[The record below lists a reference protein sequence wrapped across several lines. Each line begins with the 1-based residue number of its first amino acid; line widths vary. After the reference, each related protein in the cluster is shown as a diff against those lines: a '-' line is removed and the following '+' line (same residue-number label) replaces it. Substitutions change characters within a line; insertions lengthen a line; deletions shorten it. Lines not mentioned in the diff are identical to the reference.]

1 MKIFGLQKIQPKEMK
16 IREGMTV
23 DDVKAHGSKAQKLAA
38 SLFDFDGGENSPNVK
53 DGIFSKAEAERF
65 NNFDFSMKKG
75 IFTMY
80 DKKERQTIEIKYNN
94 IKDLQSVLD
103 RDLSFPDELLFAS
116 PGRNYVTLME
126 RTEGGKITLD
136 LTNNTVTADGVK
148 GDSIIV
154 DGYREN
160 AIIQN
165 SDLRKIDATLLDGK
179 LEVKNTQLDR
189 SLNKSEPT
197 RILIDKD
204 TKLKIDDVSDVDISR
219 Y

>member
-1 MKIFGLQKIQPKEMK
+1 
-16 IREGMTV
+16 
-23 DDVKAHGSKAQKLAA
+23 
-38 SLFDFDGGENSPNVK
+38 
-53 DGIFSKAEAERF
+53 
-65 NNFDFSMKKG
+65 
-75 IFTMY
+75 MY